1 MSQNE
6 VIIDEQALSDVSDE
20 LQVYIK
26 DYREMLE
33 RSIRKVMIYSKDW
46 NDEDF
51 NALCSA
57 ISSFMAEIESIEK
70 KTTQLVT
77 RISNKIDAI
86 HALHSMTI

>member
-33 RSIRKVMIYSKDW
+33 RAIRKIMIYSKDW

-57 ISSFMAEIESIEK
+57 ISSFMAEIELIEK